1 MWKPHFTSRL
11 KDQGKI
17 VDAPRKTKNIIEQ
30 IQIACSF
37 QMIGSVWRQLFCG
50 SRSALCHSVDSNG
63 GYVRNFQTNLE
74 QASTHINPLSWK
86 ASYIL
91 LHAVYAVFCS
101 NLYNVDKTWE
111 WMLWH
116 ALTFPRT
123 WSVSTVDMQWLL
135 CAKMVRWSPGDT
147 VHMAETAEMSRLD
160 LVQTILSV
168 LHDSYMTLTCLP
180 DLTVPCQF
188 CCGHETMVKQC
199 THPDQTSM
207 SQFRTYI
214 LKTVYKLYHFI

>member
-1 MWKPHFTSRL
+1 MFGNSKPIWNRH
-11 KDQGKI
+11 
-17 VDAPRKTKNIIEQ
+17 
-30 IQIACSF
+30 
-37 QMIGSVWRQLFCG
+37 QLI
-50 SRSALCHSVDSNG
+50 
-63 GYVRNFQTNLE
+63 
-74 QASTHINPLSWK
+74 STHSPERRLIF
-86 ASYIL
+86 Y

-123 WSVSTVDMQWLL
+123 WSVSTVDMQWLR

-147 VHMAETAEMSRLD
+147 VHMVETAEMSRLD
-160 LVQTILSV
+160 FVQTILSV

-180 DLTVPCQF
+180 DLTIPCQF

-214 LKTVYKLYHFI
+214 LKTVYKLYHFIQIQPDMLQYYLVWRLYQILYERV

>member
-1 MWKPHFTSRL
+1 MFGNSKPIWNRH
-11 KDQGKI
+11 
-17 VDAPRKTKNIIEQ
+17 
-30 IQIACSF
+30 
-37 QMIGSVWRQLFCG
+37 QLI
-50 SRSALCHSVDSNG
+50 
-63 GYVRNFQTNLE
+63 
-74 QASTHINPLSWK
+74 STHSPERRLIF
-86 ASYIL
+86 Y

-123 WSVSTVDMQWLL
+123 WSVSTVDMQWLR

-147 VHMAETAEMSRLD
+147 VHMVETAEMSRLD
-160 LVQTILSV
+160 FVQTILSV

-199 THPDQTSM
+199 TVLTLTKRACPNSGLTSWRLYTNCTILYKSNLICYNTICFGDCTRFCM
-207 SQFRTYI
+207 NEYNGGIVFCERGNVSVIFIHVCRVHSGENSIWRSLATY
-214 LKTVYKLYHFI
+214 

>member
-1 MWKPHFTSRL
+1 MFGNSKPIWNRH
-11 KDQGKI
+11 
-17 VDAPRKTKNIIEQ
+17 
-30 IQIACSF
+30 
-37 QMIGSVWRQLFCG
+37 QLI
-50 SRSALCHSVDSNG
+50 
-63 GYVRNFQTNLE
+63 
-74 QASTHINPLSWK
+74 STHSPERRLIF
-86 ASYIL
+86 Y

-123 WSVSTVDMQWLL
+123 WSVSTVDMQWLR

-147 VHMAETAEMSRLD
+147 VHMVETAEMSRLD
-160 LVQTILSV
+160 FVQTILSV

-199 THPDQTSM
+199 TVGDQ
-207 SQFRTYI
+207 QLEFGI
-214 LKTVYKLYHFI
+214 NGFPFNLKNPGLFFFYDS